1 MGIDLDNIMLSEM
14 SEKDKN
20 CIITLIY
27 GISKILQTD
36 VYIKQKQTHRYRK
49 QISGYQ
55 WGERK
60 REGQNIGRGLNG
72 TNNYI

>member
-49 QISGYQ
+49 QTSDYQ
-55 WGERK
+55 WERDTGGIRRYK
-60 REGQNIGRGLNG
+60 LPCI
-72 TNNYI
+72 